1 MRRRGWRQLRRR
13 VCRCAVSRRAHIE
26 RDTRPTRSPVLLLG
40 VALPP
45 LSSEDAPRL
54 SHRRFSCDEGSGL
67 PATSASNT
75 PAAARCCS
83 SSARSSSDYT
93 AMSRTRPGH
102 VRDMSAA
109 RSSSDYTAVVYTS
122 LDLSPAAQSGAA
134 GPAPELLRRASA
146 SASPPVAAS
155 AAAPPDA
162 PCPTP
167 LTECGHE

>member
-1 MRRRGWRQLRRR
+1 
-13 VCRCAVSRRAHIE
+13 
-26 RDTRPTRSPVLLLG
+26 
-40 VALPP
+40 
-45 LSSEDAPRL
+45 
-54 SHRRFSCDEGSGL
+54 
-67 PATSASNT
+67 
-75 PAAARCCS
+75 
-83 SSARSSSDYT
+83 
-93 AMSRTRPGH
+93 
-102 VRDMSAA
+102 MSAA